1 MPATVQDLGQVTHLL
16 ISNLKQSIE
25 NSPRYVHNNFPFEV
39 TGLMPDVSRKD
50 GTSILNL
57 NLLHVGRDPFYR
69 NTPIQTVGAQLNA
82 AQPLSLNLSYL
93 LTSYSEKNWH
103 LEQYL
108 MSVALQ
114 YFHANPIYVGPS
126 FEFTITVQA
135 DSIEEMSRLWQAITM
150 PIRLS
155 SLFRVAIVFLEPAEP
170 PVGDSRMP
178 TEIVV
183 SVGPDLG
190 LVDPVPEPAPE
201 LYELGMQEALRVPP
215 TATDVTD
222 LTVVPAQP
230 CVVVGQ
236 TVRLRGSGLDQAN
249 ASDVFLSQTAPPAEW
264 PLPPAWVITDP
275 TLSGAIN
282 AADEIAVIFD
292 AKDMLYA
299 ATPATNTVLT
309 NTPLPGAYQ
318 IKVGNSIS
326 GFRSN
331 ALPILIGPVALGVTA
346 ATTVLAPDA
355 TNTYT
360 FQANGL
366 IAGQTQVLLDQTAL
380 TIGAAVGP
388 GVATVTIQ
396 SGATP
401 GSISFQLPAGG
412 LTPLAYMQVRF
423 IVNQVEAP
431 PAWWIQVPAL

>member
-1 MPATVQDLGQVTHLL
+1 MPATVQDLGQVSHLL
-16 ISNLKQSIE
+16 ISNLKQAIE
-25 NSPRYVHNNFPFEV
+25 SSPRYVQNNFPFEV

-69 NTPIQTVGAQLNA
+69 NTPIMTSGAQLNA
-82 AQPLSLNLSYL
+82 AQPLSLNLLYL

-114 YFHANPIYVGPS
+114 YFHANPIYVGSS

-135 DSIEEMSRLWQAITM
+135 DSIEEMSRLWQAITF
-150 PIRLS
+150 PLRLS
-155 SLFRVAIVFLEPAEP
+155 SLFRVAIVFLDPAEP
-170 PVGDSRMP
+170 PVGDSRTP

-190 LVDPVPEPAPE
+190 FVDPGPVPNPK
-201 LYELGMQEALRVPP
+201 LYELGMQEALQVPP
-215 TATDVTD
+215 NTTEVSE

-236 TVRLRGSGLDQAN
+236 TVRLRGSGLDQSN
-249 ASDVFLSQTAPPAEW
+249 ALNVFLSQTTPAAEW
-264 PLPPAWVITDP
+264 PLPPAWVIADP
-275 TLSGAIN
+275 TFSGAIN
-282 AADEIAVIFD
+282 AADEIAVILD

-299 ATPATNTVLT
+299 ATPASNTVLT
-309 NTPLPGAYQ
+309 NAPLPGAYQ
-318 IKVGNSIS
+318 ITVGNSIS

-331 ALPILIGPVALGVTA
+331 ALPILIGPIALGVTA
-346 ATTVLAPDA
+346 ATTLLAPDA
-355 TNTYT
+355 TKTYT

-366 IAGQTQVLLDQTAL
+366 IAGQTQVLLNQTAL
-380 TIGAAVGP
+380 TIAATVGP
-388 GVATVTIQ
+388 GDATVTVQ
-396 SGATP
+396 LGTTP
-401 GSISFQLPAGG
+401 GSISFQLPASG
-412 LTPLAYMQVRF
+412 LTSKVYMQVRL

-431 PAWWIQVPAL
+431 PAWWIQVP

>member
-1 MPATVQDLGQVTHLL
+1 
-16 ISNLKQSIE
+16 
-25 NSPRYVHNNFPFEV
+25 
-39 TGLMPDVSRKD
+39 
-50 GTSILNL
+50 
-57 NLLHVGRDPFYR
+57 
-69 NTPIQTVGAQLNA
+69 
-82 AQPLSLNLSYL
+82 
-93 LTSYSEKNWH
+93 
-103 LEQYL
+103 
-108 MSVALQ
+108 
-114 YFHANPIYVGPS
+114 
-126 FEFTITVQA
+126 
-135 DSIEEMSRLWQAITM
+135 
-150 PIRLS
+150 
-155 SLFRVAIVFLEPAEP
+155 
-170 PVGDSRMP
+170 
-178 TEIVV
+178 
-183 SVGPDLG
+183 
-190 LVDPVPEPAPE
+190 
-201 LYELGMQEALRVPP
+201 
-215 TATDVTD
+215 
-222 LTVVPAQP
+222 
-230 CVVVGQ
+230 
-236 TVRLRGSGLDQAN
+236 
-249 ASDVFLSQTAPPAEW
+249 
-264 PLPPAWVITDP
+264 LPPAWVITDP

>member
-1 MPATVQDLGQVTHLL
+1 MPATVQDLGQVSHLL
-16 ISNLKQSIE
+16 ISNLKQAIE
-25 NSPRYVHNNFPFEV
+25 NSPRYIHSNFPFEV

-69 NTPIQTVGAQLNA
+69 NTPIMTSGAQLNA
-82 AQPLSLNLSYL
+82 AQPLSLNLLYL

-114 YFHANPIYVGPS
+114 YFHANPIYVGSS

-135 DSIEEMSRLWQAITM
+135 DSIEEMSRLWQAITF
-150 PIRLS
+150 PLRLS
-155 SLFRVAIVFLEPAEP
+155 SLFRVAIVFLDPAEP
-170 PVGDSRMP
+170 PVGDSRTP
-178 TEIVV
+178 TEIAV
-183 SVGPDLG
+183 SVGADFG
-190 LVDPVPEPAPE
+190 FTDPGSVPNPK
-201 LYELGMQEALRVPP
+201 LYELAMQEALQVPP
-215 TATDVTD
+215 NATEVSE

-236 TVRLRGSGLDQAN
+236 TVRLRGSGLDQSN
-249 ASDVFLSQTAPPAEW
+249 ALNVFLSQTSPAAEW
-264 PLPPAWVITDP
+264 PLPPAWVIANP
-275 TLSGAIN
+275 ALSGAVN
-282 AADEIAVIFD
+282 GADEIAVILD

-299 ATPATNTVLT
+299 ATPASGTVLT
-309 NTPLPGAYQ
+309 NCPLPGAYQ
-318 IKVGNSIS
+318 ITVGNTVS

-331 ALPILIGPVALGVTA
+331 PLHLLIGPIALGVTA
-346 ATTVLAPDA
+346 ATTLIAPDP
-355 TNTYT
+355 TKTYT

-366 IAGQTQVLLDQTAL
+366 IAGKTQVLLNQTAL
-380 TIGAAVGP
+380 TIAASVGP
-388 GVATVTIQ
+388 GDATVTIQ

-401 GSISFQLPAGG
+401 GSISFQLPSSG
-412 LTPLAYMQVRF
+412 LTPLAYMQVRL

-431 PAWWIQVPAL
+431 PAWWIQVP

>member
-25 NSPRYVHNNFPFEV
+25 SSPRYVQNNFPFEV

-69 NTPIQTVGAQLNA
+69 NTPIQTMGAQFNA

-155 SLFRVAIVFLEPAEP
+155 SLFRVAILFLDPAQP
-170 PVGDSRMP
+170 PIGDSRTP

-183 SVGPDLG
+183 SVGTDLG
-190 LVDPVPEPAPE
+190 FVDPVPVPNPK
-201 LYELGMQEALRVPP
+201 LYELALLEALQVPP
-215 TATDVTD
+215 DATEVRE

-236 TVRLRGSGLDQAN
+236 TVRLRGSGLDQSN
-249 ASDVFLSQTAPPAEW
+249 ASGVFLSQTTPAAEW
-264 PLPPAWVITDP
+264 PLPPAWVIVDP

-299 ATPATNTVLT
+299 ATPASGTALT

-331 ALPILIGPVALGVTA
+331 PLPILIGPVALGVTA
-346 ATTVLAPDA
+346 ATTLLAHDA
-355 TNTYT
+355 TKTYT

-366 IAGQTQVLLDQTAL
+366 IAGQTQILLDETSL
-380 TIGAAVGP
+380 TIAATVGP

-396 SGATP
+396 SGTTP
-401 GSISFQLPAGG
+401 GSISFQLPASG
-412 LTPLAYMQVRF
+412 LTSKAYMQVRL

-431 PAWWIQVPAL
+431 PAWWIQVP